1 MRRESTGKGRE
12 MRKRMI
18 TAAAVLCISSTVLVS
33 AAEPAT
39 QTRGLVEFC
48 ETYVD
53 RVNQFNDIYGIDLD
67 GMSPLYTDPFSLGGR
82 LMINHASGT
91 MLVDKED
98 LRITEFWISLWDNL
112 NDDNENIATLERCI
126 LCASCLE
133 KGYPEEQMH
142 GIMYNAGIYEK
153 NFISMFFDTFQKD
166 VINPYRDVSSQLVAN
181 GDAIHLY
188 SGNYD
193 YSVDLAVTELDG
205 KEHKFVTLNVT
216 AREAD

>member
-1 MRRESTGKGRE
+1 MI
-12 MRKRMI
+12 KRGLI
-18 TAAAVLCISSTVLVS
+18 TAVVVLCISSAVLAS

-39 QTRGLVEFC
+39 RTRGLVEFC
-48 ETYVD
+48 ETYIN
-53 RVNQFNDIYGIDLD
+53 RVNQFNDMYRTDLD
-67 GMSPLYTDPFSLGGR
+67 GMSPLYTDPFSLGGQ

-133 KGYPEEQMH
+133 KGYTEEKMH
-142 GIMYNAGIYEK
+142 EIMYDAGIYEK

-166 VINPYRDVSSQLVAN
+166 VITPYRDVSPQLVAN

-205 KEHKFVTLNVT
+205 KEHKFVTLNAT